1 MSPTIDTQ
9 SVLRNHYTLKTLVG
23 YGEDEKRAIRWD
35 NVPAHV
41 ATASL
46 AALQTEESE
55 QESEPVG
62 NPAAEWTAPVGK
74 VHFSA
79 GAVYGSDAASSGTG
93 SALGS
98 DVTEHVATLLG
109 EVKAAYVRNCERTSD
124 PADLVDMLTT
134 TSKGKVRLLTG
145 SAVKR
150 FLSALLGSAP
160 GASAPK
166 VVMLRENAP
175 IYQPWYGGETR
186 AADAALLDGDNAVA
200 RTVAD
205 ADGSRKPVFRPN
217 GKTMEVAIPVANFIK
232 ACQQY
237 YADSR
242 DKSVDY
248 KPVRDA
254 AKGQMVL
261 MPNKSGEGV
270 VLVPAITLTQMA
282 SQIARMGINNAS
294 VRGKAVIRLPDCAEA
309 AAEGRTP
316 TQAERDERDA
326 YAAARAADAATLAT
340 GGKLSKSSANI
351 RVIEDAVIA
360 EAVEL
365 RDGNG
370 QRVKV
375 AKLVGRDNV
384 RATL

>member
-1 MSPTIDTQ
+1 MSPTIDTDL
-9 SVLRNHYTLKTLVG
+9 LRKNYTLSTLVG
-23 YGEDEKRAIRWD
+23 YGKNEKRASFWK

-55 QESEPVG
+55 QESETG
-62 NPAAEWTAPVGK
+62 NPAAEWTTPVGK

-79 GAVYGSDAASSGTG
+79 GAVYASDAASSGTG
-93 SALGS
+93 TALGS
-98 DVTEHVATLLG
+98 DVDAHVATLLS
-109 EVKAAYVRNCERTSD
+109 EVKAAYVRNCERATD
-124 PADLVDMLTT
+124 PEDLVDMLTT
-134 TSKGKVRLLTG
+134 TSRGKVRLLTG

-150 FLSALLGSAP
+150 FLAALLGSAN
-160 GASAPK
+160 GAEAPK
-166 VVMLRENAP
+166 VVMLRSNAP
-175 IYQPWYGGETR
+175 VYQPWFGGETR

-205 ADGSRKPVFRPN
+205 ADGSRRTVYRPN
-217 GKTMEVAIPVANFIK
+217 GKTLDVAIPVANFIK

-242 DKSVDY
+242 SKSVDY

-261 MPNKSGEGV
+261 MPSKNGEGV
-270 VLVPAITLTQMA
+270 VLVPCITINQMA
-282 SQIARMGINNAS
+282 SQLARMGINNAS

-340 GGKLSKSSANI
+340 GGKLSKSSTNI
-351 RVIEDAVIA
+351 RVIEDAIIA
-360 EAVEL
+360 EAVEI

-370 QRVKV
+370 VRVKT
-375 AKLVGRDNV
+375 AKAVGRDNV

>member
-9 SVLRNHYTLKTLVG
+9 TVLRKNYTLSTLVG
-23 YGEDEKRAIRWD
+23 YGKNEKRASFWKD
-35 NVPAHV
+35 VPAHV
-41 ATASL
+41 ATTSL

-62 NPAAEWTAPVGK
+62 NPAAEWTTPVGK

-79 GAVYGSDAASSGTG
+79 GAVFASDAASSGSGT
-93 SALGS
+93 ALGS
-98 DVTEHVATLLG
+98 DVTGYVQALL
-109 EVKAAYVRNCERTSD
+109 AAIKDAHYRNCERADD

-166 VVMLRENAP
+166 VVQLREDAP

-186 AADAALLDGDNAVA
+186 EADAALLDGDEAVA

-205 ADGSRKPVFRPN
+205 ADGARRTVFRPN
-217 GKTMEVAIPVANFIK
+217 GKTMTVAIPVANFIK

-242 DKSVDY
+242 SKSVDY

-270 VLVPAITLTQMA
+270 VLVPCITINQMA

-309 AAEGRTP
+309 VANGRTP

-351 RVIEDAVIA
+351 RVIEDAIIA
-360 EAVEL
+360 EAVEI

-375 AKLVGRDNV
+375 AKLVGHDNV